1 MAEEQEGKE
10 EDLSSE
16 EKKKLEDALL
26 DTSEGGGEA
35 IASGLKGKFQKILSD
50 KKLLMI
56 FGSGALV
63 LLIAVGVL
71 VYFMMSG
78 AEEEI
83 VPVEEEQA
91 EEEIK
96 EETSVVE
103 KVNIYK
109 LEPFFLP
116 VREGDKETGKF
127 ISLSANL
134 LMSNSKLNKDL
145 DKVLHQIRKNIY
157 GILRRKRPTDFTL
170 QRANTE
176 ERIKREILTASN
188 ALLLSGTGTVTDVF
202 FSNFMVK

>member
-1 MAEEQEGKE
+1 MAEEQKEKE
-10 EDLSSE
+10 EELSSD

-26 DTSEGGGEA
+26 DAPKVGGDA
-35 IASGLKGKFQKILSD
+35 TALGLKGSIQKILSD

-56 FGSGALV
+56 FGGGALV
-63 LLIAVGVL
+63 LLIAVGAGI
-71 VYFMMSG
+71 YFVMYG

-83 VPVEEEQA
+83 APVEEEQA
-91 EEEIK
+91 EEKIK

-116 VREGDKETGKF
+116 VREDDKETGKF

-134 LMSNSKLNKDL
+134 LMSNSELNKDL
-145 DKVLHQIRKNIY
+145 DKVLPQIRKNVY
-157 GILRRKRPTDFTL
+157 SILRRKRPNDFTL

-188 ALLLSGTGTVTDVF
+188 ALLLSGTGTVTEVF

>member
-1 MAEEQEGKE
+1 MAEEQKE
-10 EDLSSE
+10 KGEELSSD

-26 DTSEGGGEA
+26 DVPKVGGDA
-35 IASGLKGKFQKILSD
+35 TALGLKGSFQKILSD

-56 FGSGALV
+56 FGGGALV
-63 LLIAVGVL
+63 LLIAVGAGI
-71 VYFMMSG
+71 YFVMYG
-78 AEEEI
+78 TEEEI
-83 VPVEEEQA
+83 APVEEEQA
-91 EEEIK
+91 EEKIK

-116 VREGDKETGKF
+116 VREDDKETGKF

-145 DKVLHQIRKNIY
+145 DKILPLIRKNIY
-157 GILRRKRPTDFTL
+157 GILRRKKLTDFTL
-170 QRANTE
+170 QRTNTE

-188 ALLLSGTGTVTDVF
+188 ALLLSGTGTVTEVF

>member
-1 MAEEQEGKE
+1 MAEEQEGKGE
-10 EDLSSE
+10 ELSSA
-16 EKKKLEDALL
+16 EKQKLEEAFL
-26 DTSEGGGEA
+26 DTSEGEDGA
-35 IASGLKGKFQKILSD
+35 TAPGLKGKIQEIFSNRKS
-50 KKLLMI
+50 LMI
-56 FGSGALV
+56 FGGVALV
-63 LLIAVGVL
+63 LLIAVGAGI
-71 VYFMMSG
+71 YFVMYG

-83 VPVEEEQA
+83 APVEEEQA
-91 EEEIK
+91 EEKIK

-116 VREGDKETGKF
+116 VREDDKETGKF

-134 LMSNSKLNKDL
+134 LMSNSELNKDL
-145 DKVLHQIRKNIY
+145 DKVLPQIRKNVY
-157 GILRRKRPTDFTL
+157 SILRRKRPNDFTL

-188 ALLLSGTGTVTDVF
+188 ALLLSGTGTVTEVF